1 MMRLVAAL
9 LALAAAASV
18 QATEP
23 FVRGSQ
29 QAIVAAQQG
38 RPFVQALWSLDCVH
52 CRDDL
57 ALLGRLRKQYPA
69 LQVILVATDPAEQRE
84 QAEQV
89 LAHFQLADA
98 PSWLFADRFVER
110 LRYEIDPQWFGE
122 LPRTYFYGADGKRTA
137 VSGKLDARDVEQWI
151 RTTARAAPTP

>member
-1 MMRLVAAL
+1 MKRQAAAL
-9 LALAAAASV
+9 LALAAAGA

-23 FVRGSQ
+23 FVRGRQ
-29 QAIVAAQQG
+29 QAIGAAQQG
-38 RPFVQALWSLDCVH
+38 RPFGQAVWARDCVH

-69 LQVILVATDPAEQRE
+69 LRVILVATDPAEQRE

-89 LAHFQLADA
+89 LALFQLADA

-110 LRYEIDPQWFGE
+110 LRFEIDPQWFGE
-122 LPRTYFYGADGKRTA
+122 LPRTYFYGADDMRTA
-137 VSGKLDARDVEQWI
+137 VCGKLDARDVEQWVK
-151 RTTARAAPTP
+151 TSALPALTP

>member
-1 MMRLVAAL
+1 LKWLAVAL
-9 LALAAAASV
+9 LALAAAGV

-29 QAIVAAQQG
+29 QTIVAAQQG
-38 RPFVQALWSLDCVH
+38 RSFVQALWSLDCVH
-52 CRDDL
+52 CRADL
-57 ALLGRLRKQYPA
+57 ALLGRLRKKYPA

-84 QAEQV
+84 QAELV
-89 LAHFQLADA
+89 LAHFQLAAA

-110 LRYEIDPQWFGE
+110 LRFEFDPQWFGE

>member
-1 MMRLVAAL
+1 MKRLAAAM
-9 LALAAAASV
+9 LALAAAGA
-18 QATEP
+18 QATAP
-23 FVRGSQ
+23 FVRGRQ

-69 LQVILVATDPAEQRE
+69 LQVILVATDA
-84 QAEQV
+84 A
-89 LAHFQLADA
+89 
-98 PSWLFADRFVER
+98 SWLFADRFVER

>member
-1 MMRLVAAL
+1 MKWLAVAL
-9 LALAAAASV
+9 LALAAAGV

-29 QAIVAAQQG
+29 QTIVAAQQG
-38 RPFVQALWSLDCVH
+38 RSFVQALWSLDCVH

-57 ALLGRLRKQYPA
+57 ALLGRLRKKYPA
-69 LQVILVATDPAEQRE
+69 LQVILVATDPAERRE

-122 LPRTYFYGADGKRTA
+122 LPRTYFYSADGKRTA
-137 VSGKLDARDVEQWI
+137 VSGKLDAHDVEQWI
-151 RTTARAAPTP
+151 RTTARPALTP